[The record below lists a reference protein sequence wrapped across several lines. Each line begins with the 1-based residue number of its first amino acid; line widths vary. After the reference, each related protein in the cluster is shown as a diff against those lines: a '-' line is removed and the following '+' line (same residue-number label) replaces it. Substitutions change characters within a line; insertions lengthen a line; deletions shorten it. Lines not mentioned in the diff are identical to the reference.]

1 MASIRFVR
9 ALALLCL
16 PTLLTACAADSSGP
30 GSSTDGFV
38 KAGNGKYDASVES
51 VVLNFEFDGEFVT
64 DYSWDPGREIQSQL
78 LYSIGHLNADRSV
91 GRLDRMIL
99 SDVKTSREGALTKI
113 SYHAVLPVAWGKKN
127 AIPAEYTFK
136 LPRDIRESNIDM
148 LVEKYGVTC
157 TDSHAHDVDAG
168 SFWYYY
174 RPNRSGCGL
183 AESDLFTTVA
193 TVSVSTINTT
203 GKYPEYHKVWEDDA
217 LKVVAIFG
225 KYEDGATTSSDA
237 GIANYN
243 NLVAGIQARFSGM
256 DLVTVPEV
264 VPASPGIATPDIT
277 FTATLPEG
285 RTVNIV
291 TLLVDNVREA
301 GPEFDAR
308 YRELSERA
316 DLIIYNGHAGLGSNV
331 RAMAR
336 KGSWVQGQYVIVF
349 QNGCDTY
356 AYIDNAL
363 DDAHAAVNP
372 DDETGTKYID
382 TVVNA
387 MPSYF
392 HQGRRGSL
400 AFINALVDYAAP
412 KTFEQIFAGVD
423 PMQVVLVTGE
433 ADNVYVPG
441 YGENEEPVVP
451 ANWGGLDAGAT
462 VALDAMDRYETPV
475 LEAGSYTFT
484 ITGSGDADLYVRVGA
499 APDLENWDC
508 RPYRN
513 GSSESCTVTLGSPT
527 AVHVMV
533 HGYEANSSYTL
544 VGDRTRDDN

>member
-1 MASIRFVR
+1 MASIRSVR
-9 ALALLCL
+9 ALVLFCL
-16 PTLLTACAADSSGP
+16 PTLLTACAAESSGP
-30 GSSTDGFV
+30 GSSSDGFV

-64 DYSWDPGREIQSQL
+64 DYSWDPKREIESQL
-78 LYSIGHLNADRSV
+78 LYSIGHLNGDRSV

-99 SDVKTSREGALTKI
+99 SDVTTSREGALTRV
-113 SYHAVLPVAWGKKN
+113 SYHAMLPVAWGKKN

-136 LPRDIRESNIDM
+136 LPRDIRESNITQ

-157 TDSHAHDVDAG
+157 TDSHAHDVDSG

-174 RPNRSGCGL
+174 RPNRAGCAL
-183 AESDLFTTVA
+183 TETELFTTVA
-193 TVSVSTINTT
+193 SVSVSTINTT
-203 GKYPEYHKVWEDDA
+203 GKYPEYHKVWEDKA

-237 GIANYN
+237 GISNYN
-243 NLVAGIQARFSGM
+243 NVVAGLRSRFENFG
-256 DLVTVPEV
+256 LTTIPATVPT
-264 VPASPGIATPDIT
+264 SPGIANPDIT
-277 FTATLPEG
+277 FDATLEDG

-301 GPEFDAR
+301 GEAFDAR

-336 KGSWVQGQYVIVF
+336 KGSWVKGQYVIVF

-372 DDETGTKYID
+372 DDPIGTKYID

-387 MPSYF
+387 LPSYF
-392 HQGRRGSL
+392 NQGRKSTL
-400 AFINALVDYAAP
+400 AMINGLLDYKAP
-412 KTFEQIFAGVD
+412 KTFEQIFLGID
-423 PMQVVLVTGE
+423 PNQVVLVTGE

-441 YGENEEPVVP
+441 YGESEEPPVP
-451 ANWGGLDAGAT
+451 ADWDGLDASAT

-484 ITGSGDADLYVRVGA
+484 ISGSGDVDLYVRVGA
-499 APDLENWDC
+499 APDLESWDC

-527 AVHVMV
+527 TVHVMV
-533 HGYEANSSYTL
+533 HGYEANSTYTL
-544 VGDRTRDDN
+544 AGDRD